1 MAKTKDEPQIE
12 DVDDDEDSDD
22 DSDDVPELEEADGSA
37 RGKQSK
43 MEKKSRKA
51 MQKLGMKPV
60 SGIVRVTIKK
70 SKNILFV
77 ISKPDVFKS
86 PASDTYIIF
95 GEAKIEDL
103 SAQAQAAAAEQFKK
117 PDMSA
122 VSSEP
127 AAAVAAIAD
136 DDGDV
141 DESGVEESDIKLVMD
156 QAQVSRGKAIKAL
169 KANKNDPVDA
179 ILALSED
186 SSA

>member
-1 MAKTKDEPQIE
+1 MGTRAKKIGSMAKTKDEPVVE
-12 DVDDDEDSDD
+12 DVDDDEISSDD
-22 DSDDVPELEEADGSA
+22 DSDDVPDLEEAGDGTRA
-37 RGKQSK
+37 KQSK

-117 PDMSA
+117 PEVVDTPGLTAKAEKPSIEE
-122 VSSEP
+122 V
-127 AAAVAAIAD
+127 
-136 DDGDV
+136 DDGAEV
-141 DESGVEESDIKLVMD
+141 DE
-156 QAQVSRGKAIKAL
+156 
-169 KANKNDPVDA
+169 
-179 ILALSED
+179 
-186 SSA
+186 